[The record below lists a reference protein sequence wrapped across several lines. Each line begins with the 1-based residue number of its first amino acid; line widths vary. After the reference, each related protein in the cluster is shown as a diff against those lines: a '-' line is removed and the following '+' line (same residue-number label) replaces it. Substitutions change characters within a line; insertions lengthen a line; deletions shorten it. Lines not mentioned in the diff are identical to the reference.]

1 MDDLRKDFKNWLLT
15 VKKYKETTADRYI
28 GRISS
33 IYKKNFAINKLY
45 MERDDWRILSEN
57 ILSLLSK
64 YYELSIKDY
73 YVDRVTII
81 YALEYFDKISDFL
94 YSANPAIS
102 DDIAKIY
109 LFDGRDDYFFTSTS
123 VKTLSIYLY
132 FINLYLYESTYQP
145 VSEHIFPPVPLEVIA
160 KLSELPK
167 AIPAI
172 DNKKLAV
179 HIVYDKK
186 DIQNTK
192 TLLSTYCDFLYAI
205 YKPQYDYKNN
215 SILQTINKNN
225 PNKTIN
231 DNFIETR
238 PITGEQARQ
247 VKPNLKVK
255 RETEFGYVYTLQDL
269 AAIFCIDYKTT
280 INLINRFGAEHTII
294 TTINHYYS
302 NTAAN
307 DCLKAYHHYKDK
319 KETDKYPSV
328 DYTLEGKE
336 QWCTRNEAIKLLR
349 IGKHAFYHYIFKK
362 CLYIDYAEKAP
373 KYYIPEMKYLVN
385 TPNIKRV
392 GNRKKY
398 NIQ

>member
-1 MDDLRKDFKNWLLT
+1 
-15 VKKYKETTADRYI
+15 
-28 GRISS
+28 
-33 IYKKNFAINKLY
+33 
-45 MERDDWRILSEN
+45 MERDDWHILSKN
-57 ILSLLSK
+57 ILSLLGK
-64 YYELSIKDY
+64 YYELGNKDY

-81 YALEYFDKISDFL
+81 HALEYFDKISDFL
-94 YSANPAIS
+94 YSASPAIS
-102 DDIAKIY
+102 DDIVKIY
-109 LFDGRDDYFFTSTS
+109 LFDGRNDYFFISTT

-132 FINLYLYESTYQP
+132 FINLYLYESTYKP
-145 VSEHIFPPVPLEVIA
+145 ESEHTFPSAPLEVIV

-167 AIPAI
+167 TIPAV

-179 HIVYDKK
+179 HIVYDRK
-186 DIQNTK
+186 DNKNTK
-192 TLLSTYCDFLYAI
+192 ALLSTYCDFLYSI

-247 VKPNLKVK
+247 VRPNLKVK

-336 QWCTRNEAIKLLR
+336 QWCTRNEAIKLLS
-349 IGKHAFYHYIFKK
+349 Y
-362 CLYIDYAEKAP
+362 
-373 KYYIPEMKYLVN
+373 
-385 TPNIKRV
+385 
-392 GNRKKY
+392 
-398 NIQ
+398 